1 MSQSLILVEHNVD
14 FNNFQNYSDS
24 KFISFDIIAH
34 KKLENLGITNYL
46 IEDYISEDDKSLI
59 DEKTIQICY
68 QWYEQKSISKYLE
81 YDGVNLGW
89 LLEIELFSYIV
100 QSIKK
105 FIGIIRLLEKENP
118 TEIYCSKFLSS
129 MINEISS
136 NNNIILKIIPTSSK
150 SLLYFDNVEIP
161 INIGSKL
168 FSIKISRESALKIKK
183 FIEKFFNIFLN
194 FKINLK
200 KLENKNNLLFL
211 DFNPILYQKMFN
223 EFSKTNLN
231 IILLNERRPAVF
243 NYSGFKLLKELNC
256 KIVVL
261 QDLVDFDTSKKIK
274 IEQESFLNK
283 LKDIFSNDD
292 FFINYFS
299 IMGFSFWPTIKE
311 DFISI
316 CNNRFNEAIQRLI
329 LSKKLFSH
337 LEIEKIIVLYNTGV
351 EEKAILSQSNKKNIH
366 GLLIQHGYTPKQGEY
381 NIQYIDSNPIIP
393 KLGLKNVVWGNYQK
407 SLLTNLNVPEKD
419 VKVFGSVRHDDFFK
433 KNISSQKNKIVFL
446 ESVSN
451 EVDFVSF
458 DSNNYLKNEKI
469 IKKIISYVNNLS
481 DNELIVKLH
490 PGKYSLPYSL
500 KPLIKSVD
508 PTIPIYQSGN
518 ILNSLKNCKVVI
530 ASEMTTGILE
540 AMILKIP
547 TLLYLSHPKSAIDED
562 IFKNKA
568 SIRIETFEQFKLE
581 IDKLLNDDD
590 YRKMI
595 INNGTKFINEYFSNP
610 GNSCE
615 TFVKSFQK

>member
-14 FNNFQNYSDS
+14 FSNFQNYSDS

-34 KKLENLGITNYL
+34 KKLQNLDITNYL
-46 IEDYISEDDKSLI
+46 IEDYISEDDQSII

-68 QWYEQKSISKYLE
+68 QWYKQESISKYLE

-105 FIGIIRLLEKENP
+105 FVGILRLLQKENP
-118 TEIYCSKFLSS
+118 TEIYCSEFLSS
-129 MINEISS
+129 MINEIYT
-136 NNNIILKIIPTSSK
+136 NNNIIFKNIPAPPN

-161 INIGSKL
+161 VNIGSKL
-168 FSIKISRESALKIKK
+168 FSIKISRNTALKFKK
-183 FIEKFFNIFLN
+183 FMENFFNFFLN
-194 FKINLK
+194 YKINLK
-200 KLENKNNLLFL
+200 KLESKNNLLFL
-211 DFNPILYQKMFN
+211 DFNPTLYKKMFN

-256 KIVVL
+256 KIIVL
-261 QDLVDFDTSKKIK
+261 EDLVDSDTNKKIK
-274 IEQESFLNK
+274 IEQESFLNQ
-283 LKDIFSNDD
+283 LNEVFYNED

-299 IMGFSFWPTIKE
+299 ILGFSFWSSIKK

-316 CNNRFNEAIQRLI
+316 CNNRFNEAIKRLI
-329 LSKKLFSH
+329 LSKKLFSK
-337 LEIEKIIVLYNTGV
+337 LEIDNIIVMYNTGV

-366 GLLIQHGYTPKQGEY
+366 GFLLQHGYNPKQGKY

-407 SLLTNLNVPEKD
+407 SLLTKLNISEKD
-419 VKVFGSVRHDDFFK
+419 IKISGSLRHDDFFK
-433 KNISSQKNKIVFL
+433 EETDLQKNKIVFV
-446 ESVSN
+446 ESFSN

-458 DSNNYLKNEKI
+458 DSNNYLKNEKL
-469 IKKIISYVNNLS
+469 IKKIISYVNDLS

-500 KPLIKSVD
+500 KPLIKSVNS
-508 PTIPIYQSGN
+508 TIPIYRSGN
-518 ILNSLKNCKVVI
+518 ILNFLKNCKILI

-547 TLLYLSHPKSAIDED
+547 TLVYLSHPKSAIDED

-581 IDKLLNDDD
+581 IDKLLNDKD
-590 YRKMI
+590 YRNMI
-595 INNGTKFINEYFSNP
+595 INNGTKFVDEYFSNP